1 MSEIHFRI
9 ADLRRTKQLT
19 QAQLADI
26 VGVSF
31 QTISKWENGSAMP
44 DITYLPALAE
54 FFEVSVDQLLGLV
67 PLPKEK

>member
-1 MSEIHFRI
+1 MYMKNITINEKI
-9 ADLRRTKQLT
+9 AKLRKESKLT

-44 DITYLPALAE
+44 DITYLPALIKVWLQKLSTE
-54 FFEVSVDQLLGLV
+54 QEL
-67 PLPKEK
+67 